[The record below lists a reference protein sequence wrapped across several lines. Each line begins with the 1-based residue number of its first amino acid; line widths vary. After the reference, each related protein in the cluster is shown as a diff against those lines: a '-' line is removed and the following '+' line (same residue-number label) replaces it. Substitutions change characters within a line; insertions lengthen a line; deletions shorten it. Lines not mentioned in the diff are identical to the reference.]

1 MAGLIKI
8 ATFPILLL
16 WSVAY
21 GVPGGIFFK
30 GWAVYENWLHQN
42 RSQIIQWKRYPLRS
56 YRKFTSAVL
65 THRMRSRPVELA
77 GFTESQV
84 QAEFKRE
91 PFPFLILFSN
101 TLVALVILPF
111 AALSGIVL
119 GPIHVF
125 RNGRQNWYRNLQPSA
140 GRSPAKR

>member
-30 GWAVYENWLHQN
+30 SWGVYERWLGQN
-42 RSQIIQWKRYPLRS
+42 HRQIIQWKRYPLRS

-77 GFTESQV
+77 GFTDSQV

-125 RNGRQNWYRNLQPSA
+125 RNGWENWHRPTPPRA
-140 GRSPAKR
+140 GRLTVKR